1 MNPES
6 EPQSSQEGGC
16 DSQSLKWH
24 LVKLLQ
30 DRTALYLT
38 AEKGSAETAQF
49 LLDIGAPI
57 GVYDSNGVSALACLI
72 ERIPNVAYRALE
84 QYQTNNISLKQ
95 SRMYLSHLETDTTAK
110 KGSCNLFFLCIRTML
125 RTPSLGRNLLA
136 LIKYIGG
143 YMAQVSPGRYN
154 KRVNS
159 VRRADRPFL
168 VHPGVP

>member
-1 MNPES
+1 M
-6 EPQSSQEGGC
+6 
-16 DSQSLKWH
+16 
-24 LVKLLQ
+24 KLLQ

-110 KGSCNLFFLCIRTML
+110 KGSCRL
-125 RTPSLGRNLLA
+125 R
-136 LIKYIGG
+136 
-143 YMAQVSPGRYN
+143 
-154 KRVNS
+154 RV
-159 VRRADRPFL
+159 DRPPL
-168 VHPGVP
+168 AHPGVGAHSLKATLLLSLQPEILAKN